1 MVILTYAD
9 IENSKA
15 GKALDKDNTEN
26 WIKANISKDEKHK
39 YQAIEY
45 VIRRRET
52 STALQSVTKLEKL
65 YTYWVF

>member
-1 MVILTYAD
+1 MVILTYAV

-26 WIKANISKDEKHK
+26 WIKENISKDEKHN

-52 STALQSVTKLEKL
+52 STALKSVAKLEKL